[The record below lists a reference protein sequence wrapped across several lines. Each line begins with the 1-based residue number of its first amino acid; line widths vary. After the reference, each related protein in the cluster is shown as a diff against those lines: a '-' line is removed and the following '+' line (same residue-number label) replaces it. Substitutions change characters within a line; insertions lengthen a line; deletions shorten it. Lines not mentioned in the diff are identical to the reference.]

1 MNFLSKTLSTLTGTS
16 IPYTFKDKIENHSVW
31 TLYDGVN
38 PKDNS
43 AVTIFEIS
51 LKDPNVLQSNYDQ
64 LARNTFKKLKL
75 IKFPEL
81 ITTLDFIEN
90 DNNLYIITEPVI
102 PLSVYLNSHNIN
114 EDSKLLGLYNIA
126 NSLEFLNLKC
136 NYVHGNVNAHSIY
149 VNKEGDWKLF
159 GFEFLTNLQ
168 SDPDQPI
175 YRFSRYLSTFNDS
188 LPDDVLNQGID
199 VIRPFPIKFDSYCFG
214 KLIEQ
219 LFNNRINDKSLST
232 LVRRL
237 TNSKINLRITVDKF
251 LVDGDGIF
259 KQNLLIEITKDLKD
273 LKFKNNDEKLNYFK
287 YNLANYFDSDN
298 NVEFPPGFLENR
310 LLPELISQYNI
321 IEKFKPS
328 VNSTNEDVVKNQES
342 LAILLNYILKFGNS
356 LGTEEFNKSIK
367 PIIFKT
373 FASTDRSIR
382 LILLNHLNDFEKHL
396 TESDVQSRIF
406 YNLISGFQDTNF
418 MIRET
423 TLTSI
428 NLIIDKISVKQINQD
443 LLKILAKSQM
453 DPKPSIRV
461 NTLILIIKIQSKI
474 YNNSKNNV
482 LITALSKSLKD
493 TFTPC
498 KMTALQGFEKLI
510 TEFSLE
516 EICTKILGQLA
527 ISLMDKQ
534 SVKVRN
540 QAKKVFQLYFDAVE
554 TNAKN
559 LPVEEE
565 DEELEEREFFKK
577 FAPNV
582 ESKES
587 NDIIKETNS
596 NSGFS
601 FGWNVVN
608 KLVSTS
614 VLEGQLNNDFNN
626 SNVDLSTSVNK
637 LSLDTKASTEDKNS
651 NVNSKLSDSK
661 IEADSWD
668 DNFDEVDDGW
678 GMDEVEEEEIKKEK
692 IIKKPVARK
701 VPDRARKPGGLKL
714 GKDKDKKL
722 GSNLKLNLTTD
733 DDSWGGS
740 DDW

>member
-16 IPYTFKDKIENHSVW
+16 IPYTFKEKIENQSVW

-43 AVTIFEIS
+43 SVTIFEIN
-51 LKDPNVLQSNYDQ
+51 LRDQNILQSNYDQ
-64 LARNTFKKLKL
+64 LAKNTFKKSKL

-81 ITTLDFIEN
+81 INTIDFIEN
-90 DNNLYIITEPVI
+90 DNNLYIITEPVV

-114 EDSKLLGLYNIA
+114 NDSKILGLYNIA

-136 NYVHGNVNAHSIY
+136 NYVHGNVNVNSIY

-175 YRFSRYLSTFNDS
+175 YRFSRYLAIFNNS

-214 KLIEQ
+214 KLIEV
-219 LFNNRINDKSLST
+219 LFDNRINDKSLSS

-237 TNSKINLRITVDKF
+237 TNPKINLRITIDKF
-251 LVDGDGIF
+251 LADGASIF
-259 KQNLLIEITKDLKD
+259 KNNLLIEITNDLKD

-287 YNLANYFDSDN
+287 YNLANYFDSDSH
-298 NVEFPPGFLENR
+298 VEFPPGFLENR
-310 LLPELISQYNI
+310 LLPELILQYSI

-328 VNSTNEDVVKNQES
+328 VNSTNDDIIKNQES

-356 LGTEEFNKSIK
+356 LGADEFNKSIK

-382 LILLNHLNDFEKHL
+382 LILLNHLNNFERNL
-396 TESDVQSRIF
+396 SESDVQSRIF

-428 NLIIDKISVKQINQD
+428 NLVIDKISVKQINQD

-540 QAKKVFQLYFDAVE
+540 QARKVFQLYLDAVE

-559 LPVEEE
+559 LPVVEE
-565 DEELEEREFFKK
+565 DEELEEKEFFKK

-582 ESKES
+582 ESEES

-626 SNVDLSTSVNK
+626 SNVDLTTSVDQ
-637 LSLDTKASTEDKNS
+637 LSLGKPNQSSMDNSSNAKLS
-651 NVNSKLSDSK
+651 NVNTK
-661 IEADSWD
+661 ETNGWD
-668 DNFDEVDDGW
+668 DNFDDVDDGW
-678 GMDEVEEEEIKKEK
+678 GMDEVKDEVETDK
-692 IIKKPVARK
+692 IIKKPVTRK
-701 VPDRARKPGGLKL
+701 VQDRAKKPGGLKL
-714 GKDKDKKL
+714 GKDKDKKPI
-722 GSNLKLNLTTD
+722 SNLRLNLSVD